1 LEQTCLDS
9 EFDKIIAG
17 QRNGIQ
23 VIHEDELCIVIPD
36 PNPVAKTHLLV
47 IAKEKVTKMVTA
59 STEIM
64 GHLMLV
70 AS

>member
-1 LEQTCLDS
+1 VKAKEAAGIDTKVLEVKVLEQTCLDS

-36 PNPVAKTHLLV
+36 PFPVA
-47 IAKEKVTKMVTA
+47 
-59 STEIM
+59 
-64 GHLMLV
+64 
-70 AS
+70 